1 MIILTFYIIFA
12 IINIIICLILAYI
25 EYNNG
30 EAITLEN
37 ICVSFGVPYSPDDER
52 PGSKTIVLVEHG
64 TIQEVKNA
72 ILQNPFLLDKFK
84 KVKEKRV
91 LHKM

>member
-12 IINIIICLILAYI
+12 ITNIIICLILAYI

-37 ICVSFGVPYSPDDER
+37 ICVILGYVVFSFLG
-52 PGSKTIVLVEHG
+52 TAFIIVHILHEH
-64 TIQEVKNA
+64 KDMA
-72 ILQNPFLLDKFK
+72 ILQK
-84 KVKEKRV
+84 KKKI
-91 LHKM
+91 K

>member
-37 ICVSFGVPYSPDDER
+37 VCVILGYVAFSFLG
-52 PGSKTIVLVEHG
+52 TAFIIVHTLHEHKDM
-64 TIQEVKNA
+64 V
-72 ILQNPFLLDKFK
+72 ILQK
-84 KVKEKRV
+84 KKKI
-91 LHKM
+91 K

>member
-37 ICVSFGVPYSPDDER
+37 ICVILGYVVFSFLG
-52 PGSKTIVLVEHG
+52 TAFIIVHTLHEHKDM
-64 TIQEVKNA
+64 V
-72 ILQNPFLLDKFK
+72 ILQK
-84 KVKEKRV
+84 KKK
-91 LHKM
+91 

>member
-1 MIILTFYIIFA
+1 MKILTFYIIFA

-37 ICVSFGVPYSPDDER
+37 ICVILGYVAFSFLG
-52 PGSKTIVLVEHG
+52 TAFIIVHTLHEHKDM
-64 TIQEVKNA
+64 V
-72 ILQNPFLLDKFK
+72 ILQK
-84 KVKEKRV
+84 KKKI
-91 LHKM
+91 K

>member
-30 EAITLEN
+30 GAITLEN
-37 ICVSFGVPYSPDDER
+37 ICVILGYVVFSFLG
-52 PGSKTIVLVEHG
+52 TAFIIVHTLHEHKDM
-64 TIQEVKNA
+64 V
-72 ILQNPFLLDKFK
+72 ILQK
-84 KVKEKRV
+84 KKK
-91 LHKM
+91 

>member
-25 EYNNG
+25 DYNNG

-37 ICVSFGVPYSPDDER
+37 ICVILGYVVFSFLG
-52 PGSKTIVLVEHG
+52 TAFIIVHTLHEHKDM
-64 TIQEVKNA
+64 V
-72 ILQNPFLLDKFK
+72 ILQK
-84 KVKEKRV
+84 KKK
-91 LHKM
+91 

>member
-1 MIILTFYIIFA
+1 MIILTFYIIFS

-37 ICVSFGVPYSPDDER
+37 ICVILGYVAFSFLG
-52 PGSKTIVLVEHG
+52 TAFIIVHTLHEHKDM
-64 TIQEVKNA
+64 V
-72 ILQNPFLLDKFK
+72 ILQK
-84 KVKEKRV
+84 KKKI
-91 LHKM
+91 K

>member
-37 ICVSFGVPYSPDDER
+37 ICVILGYVVFSFLG
-52 PGSKTIVLVEHG
+52 TAFIIVHTLHEHKDM
-64 TIQEVKNA
+64 V
-72 ILQNPFLLDKFK
+72 ILQK
-84 KVKEKRV
+84 KKKN
-91 LHKM
+91 KIIWKQKN

>member
-1 MIILTFYIIFA
+1 MIILTFYITFA

-37 ICVSFGVPYSPDDER
+37 ICVILGYVAFSFLG
-52 PGSKTIVLVEHG
+52 TAFIIVYTLHEHKDM
-64 TIQEVKNA
+64 V
-72 ILQNPFLLDKFK
+72 ILQK
-84 KVKEKRV
+84 KKKI
-91 LHKM
+91 K

>member
-1 MIILTFYIIFA
+1 MIILTFYITFA

-37 ICVSFGVPYSPDDER
+37 ICVILGYVVFSFLG
-52 PGSKTIVLVEHG
+52 TAFIIVHTLHEHKDM
-64 TIQEVKNA
+64 V
-72 ILQNPFLLDKFK
+72 ILQK
-84 KVKEKRV
+84 KKKQNGKEK
-91 LHKM
+91 

>member
-37 ICVSFGVPYSPDDER
+37 ICVILGYAAFSFLG
-52 PGSKTIVLVEHG
+52 TAFIIVHTLHEHKDM
-64 TIQEVKNA
+64 V
-72 ILQNPFLLDKFK
+72 ILQK
-84 KVKEKRV
+84 KKKI
-91 LHKM
+91 K

>member
-37 ICVSFGVPYSPDDER
+37 ICVILGYVAFSFLG
-52 PGSKTIVLVEHG
+52 TAFIIVHTLHEHKDM
-64 TIQEVKNA
+64 V
-72 ILQNPFLLDKFK
+72 ILQK
-84 KVKEKRV
+84 KKNKIIW
-91 LHKM
+91 KQKN

>member
-37 ICVSFGVPYSPDDER
+37 ICVILGYVAFSFLG
-52 PGSKTIVLVEHG
+52 TAFIIVHTLHEHKDM
-64 TIQEVKNA
+64 V
-72 ILQNPFLLDKFK
+72 ILQK
-84 KVKEKRV
+84 KKKLNNMEA
-91 LHKM
+91 

>member
-12 IINIIICLILAYI
+12 IINIIICLILVYI

-37 ICVSFGVPYSPDDER
+37 ICVILGYVVFSFLG
-52 PGSKTIVLVEHG
+52 TAFIIVHTLHEHKDM
-64 TIQEVKNA
+64 V
-72 ILQNPFLLDKFK
+72 ILQK
-84 KVKEKRV
+84 KKKI
-91 LHKM
+91 K

>member
-37 ICVSFGVPYSPDDER
+37 VCVILGYVVFSFLG
-52 PGSKTIVLVEHG
+52 TAFIIVHTLHEHKDM
-64 TIQEVKNA
+64 V
-72 ILQNPFLLDKFK
+72 ILQK
-84 KVKEKRV
+84 KKKI
-91 LHKM
+91 K

>member
-12 IINIIICLILAYI
+12 VINIIICLILAYI

-37 ICVSFGVPYSPDDER
+37 ICVILGYVVFSFLG
-52 PGSKTIVLVEHG
+52 TAFIIVHTLHEHKDM
-64 TIQEVKNA
+64 V
-72 ILQNPFLLDKFK
+72 ILQK
-84 KVKEKRV
+84 KKK
-91 LHKM
+91 

>member
-37 ICVSFGVPYSPDDER
+37 ICVILGYVAFSFLG
-52 PGSKTIVLVEHG
+52 TAFIIVHTLHEHKDM
-64 TIQEVKNA
+64 V
-72 ILQNPFLLDKFK
+72 ILQK
-84 KVKEKRV
+84 KKKI
-91 LHKM
+91 K

>member
-12 IINIIICLILAYI
+12 VINIIICLILAYI

-37 ICVSFGVPYSPDDER
+37 ICVILGYVAFSFLG
-52 PGSKTIVLVEHG
+52 TAFIIVHTLHEHKDM
-64 TIQEVKNA
+64 V
-72 ILQNPFLLDKFK
+72 ILQK
-84 KVKEKRV
+84 KKKI
-91 LHKM
+91 K

>member
-37 ICVSFGVPYSPDDER
+37 ICVILGYVVFSFLG
-52 PGSKTIVLVEHG
+52 TALIIVHTLHEHKDM
-64 TIQEVKNA
+64 V
-72 ILQNPFLLDKFK
+72 ILQK
-84 KVKEKRV
+84 KKK
-91 LHKM
+91 

>member
-37 ICVSFGVPYSPDDER
+37 ICVILGYVAFSFLG
-52 PGSKTIVLVEHG
+52 TAFIIVHTLHEHKDM
-64 TIQEVKNA
+64 V
-72 ILQNPFLLDKFK
+72 ILQK
-84 KVKEKRV
+84 KKKIKEYGNKRIQDTNTRR
-91 LHKM
+91 L

>member
-30 EAITLEN
+30 VAITLEN
-37 ICVSFGVPYSPDDER
+37 ICVILGYVVFSFLG
-52 PGSKTIVLVEHG
+52 TAFIIVHALHEHKDM
-64 TIQEVKNA
+64 V
-72 ILQNPFLLDKFK
+72 ILQK
-84 KVKEKRV
+84 KKK
-91 LHKM
+91 

>member
-37 ICVSFGVPYSPDDER
+37 ICVILGYVVFSFLG
-52 PGSKTIVLVEHG
+52 TAFIIVHTLHEHKDM
-64 TIQEVKNA
+64 V
-72 ILQNPFLLDKFK
+72 ILQK
-84 KVKEKRV
+84 KKKI
-91 LHKM
+91 K

>member
-37 ICVSFGVPYSPDDER
+37 IDCSIVTMAGESYDYKEMLDIYLFADGTPFG
-52 PGSKTIVLVEHG
+52 I
-64 TIQEVKNA
+64 
-72 ILQNPFLLDKFK
+72 
-84 KVKEKRV
+84 KE
-91 LHKM
+91 

>member
-25 EYNNG
+25 DYNKG

-37 ICVSFGVPYSPDDER
+37 ICVILGYVVFSFLG
-52 PGSKTIVLVEHG
+52 TAFIIVHTLHEHKDM
-64 TIQEVKNA
+64 V
-72 ILQNPFLLDKFK
+72 ILQK
-84 KVKEKRV
+84 KKKI
-91 LHKM
+91 K

>member
-37 ICVSFGVPYSPDDER
+37 ICV
-52 PGSKTIVLVEHG
+52 
-64 TIQEVKNA
+64 
-72 ILQNPFLLDKFK
+72 ILGYVVAALMLKALMGKD
-84 KVKEKRV
+84 
-91 LHKM
+91 